1 MQIRSAR
8 IISHFISNKYTSKFD
23 ARWDKRE
30 KKEDIYGLKRKN
42 IRTKKINST

>member
-30 KKEDIYGLKRKN
+30 KKGRYIWVETQKYPDKEN
-42 IRTKKINST
+42 